1 METRI
6 LPPTTIV
13 LLIASLL
20 IMYML
25 MRVLFKNSVLF
36 KIGISTAT
44 VIILA
49 SFISGIQVKLGPVHN
64 LWSFPLQVM
73 LAIAA
78 YSYIS
83 GKVKRPLMELK
94 VLVEKISHGSL
105 NIGVSDEI
113 LSKDDELGQIG
124 RGIMQIRKGL
134 NEKAVFAQ
142 KIGEDELNVSL
153 QKLSDEDSL
162 GDALLQMQES
172 LKKARTEELQRKE
185 QDDRRNWITEGQT
198 KFAQILRQNEAEL
211 EALSFHIIS
220 NLVKYMKINQ
230 GGIFM
235 LNDDNNDKH
244 LEMLAC
250 YAFDR
255 RKYINKRIEPGEGM
269 LGTCFLEGKTTYLT
283 QLPQDYIRI
292 TSGLGDENPGSLLL
306 VPLKL
311 NDEVLGVIELAS
323 FHPFEKHAIEF
334 AEKIAEIIASAIS
347 GLKVSTR
354 TTMLLQKSQQQAE
367 ELRAQEEEMRQ
378 NMEELTATQEALEEK
393 ERESYK
399 RMKKMEKL
407 NRMLADEVTSLKENQ
422 KAFG

>member
-6 LPPTTIV
+6 LPPATTV
-13 LLIASLL
+13 LLLASLL
-20 IMYML
+20 IMYLL

-49 SFISGIQVKLGPVHN
+49 SFISGIQVKLGPMHN
-64 LWSFPLQVM
+64 LWSFPLQIL
-73 LAIAA
+73 LAIGA

-83 GKVKRPLMELK
+83 IKVKRPLMEIK
-94 VLVEKISHGSL
+94 SLVEKISQGSL

-113 LSKDDELGQIG
+113 LSKNDELGQIG

-134 NEKAVFAQ
+134 NEKAVFAK

-153 QKLSDEDSL
+153 QKLSDDDSF
-162 GDALLQMQES
+162 GDALLQMQEN
-172 LKKARTEELQRKE
+172 LKKARAEELKRKE

-198 KFAQILRQNEAEL
+198 KFAQILRQNEADL
-211 EALSFHIIS
+211 EELSFHIIS

-230 GGIFM
+230 GGLFI
-235 LNDDNNDKH
+235 LNDETDDKY
-244 LEMLAC
+244 LEMMAC

-255 RKYINKRIEPGEGM
+255 RKYTSKRVEIGEGM
-269 LGTCFLEGKTTYLT
+269 LGACFLEGKTTYLT

-292 TSGLGDENPGSLLL
+292 TSGLGGENPGALLL

-311 NDEVLGVIELAS
+311 NDETLGVIELAS
-323 FHPFEKHAIEF
+323 FRPFEKHAIEF

-347 GLKVSTR
+347 GLKISSR

-393 ERESYK
+393 EKESYK

-407 NRMLADEVTSLKENQ
+407 NRMLADEVETLKGQ
-422 KAFG
+422 QVIS

>member
-6 LPPTTIV
+6 LPPATIV
-13 LLIASLL
+13 LLFASLL
-20 IMYML
+20 IMYLL
-25 MRVLFKNSVLF
+25 MRVLFRNSVLF

-49 SFISGIQVKLGPVHN
+49 SFISGIQVKLGPMHN
-64 LWSFPLQVM
+64 LWSFPLQVL
-73 LAIAA
+73 LAIGA

-83 GKVKRPLMELK
+83 IKVKRPLMEIK
-94 VLVEKISHGSL
+94 SLVEKISQGSL

-113 LSKDDELGQIG
+113 LSKNDELGQIG

-134 NEKAVFAQ
+134 NEKAVFAK

-153 QKLSDEDSL
+153 QKLSDDDSF
-162 GDALLQMQES
+162 GDALLQMQEN
-172 LKKARTEELQRKE
+172 LKKARAEELKRKE

-198 KFAQILRQNEAEL
+198 KFAQILRQNEADL
-211 EALSFHIIS
+211 EELSFHIIS

-230 GGIFM
+230 GGLFI
-235 LNDDNNDKH
+235 LNDETDDKY
-244 LEMLAC
+244 LEMMAC

-255 RKYINKRIEPGEGM
+255 RKYTSKRVEIGEGM
-269 LGTCFLEGKTTYLT
+269 LGACFLEGKTTYLT

-292 TSGLGDENPGSLLL
+292 TSGLGGENPGALLL

-311 NDEVLGVIELAS
+311 NDETLGVIELAS
-323 FHPFEKHAIEF
+323 FRPFEKHAIEF

-347 GLKVSTR
+347 GLKISSR

-393 ERESYK
+393 EKESYK

-407 NRMLADEVTSLKENQ
+407 NRMLADEVETLKGQ
-422 KAFG
+422 QVIS

>member
-6 LPPTTIV
+6 LPPATTV
-13 LLIASLL
+13 LLLASLL
-20 IMYML
+20 IMYLL

-49 SFISGIQVKLGPVHN
+49 SFISGIQVKLGSMHN
-64 LWSFPLQVM
+64 LWSFPLQVL
-73 LAIAA
+73 LAIGA

-83 GKVKRPLMELK
+83 IKVKRPLMEIK
-94 VLVEKISHGSL
+94 SLVEKISQGSL

-113 LSKDDELGQIG
+113 LSKNDELGQIG
-124 RGIMQIRKGL
+124 RGIMQIREGL
-134 NEKAVFAQ
+134 NEKAVFAK

-153 QKLSDEDSL
+153 QKLSDDDSF
-162 GDALLQMQES
+162 GDALLQMQEN
-172 LKKARTEELQRKE
+172 LKKARAEELKRKE

-198 KFAQILRQNEAEL
+198 KFAQILRQNEADL
-211 EALSFHIIS
+211 EELSFHIIS

-230 GGIFM
+230 GGLFI
-235 LNDDNNDKH
+235 LNDETDDKY
-244 LEMLAC
+244 LEMMAC

-255 RKYINKRIEPGEGM
+255 RKYTSKRVEIGEGM
-269 LGTCFLEGKTTYLT
+269 LGACFLEGKTTYLT

-292 TSGLGDENPGSLLL
+292 TSGLGGENPGALLL

-323 FHPFEKHAIEF
+323 FQPFEKHAIEF

-347 GLKVSTR
+347 GLKVSIR

-393 ERESYK
+393 EKESYK

-407 NRMLADEVTSLKENQ
+407 NRMLADEVETLKGQ
-422 KAFG
+422 QVIS

>member
-20 IMYML
+20 IMYLL

-49 SFISGIQVKLGPVHN
+49 SFISGIQVKLGPIHN
-64 LWSFPLQVM
+64 LWSFPLQVL

-78 YSYIS
+78 YRYIS
-83 GKVKRPLMELK
+83 IKVKRPLLALK
-94 VLVEKISHGSL
+94 DKVEKLSQGGL
-105 NIGVSDEI
+105 NIEI
-113 LSKDDELGQIG
+113 SEDIISKNDELGQIG
-124 RGIMQIRKGL
+124 RGILQTLEGL
-134 NEKAVFAQ
+134 NQKAVFAQ
-142 KIGEDELNVSL
+142 KIGEDELDVSL
-153 QKLSDEDSL
+153 QKLSDDDSL
-162 GDALLQMQES
+162 GDALLQMQAS
-172 LKKARTEELQRKE
+172 LKKARAEEIQRKQ
-185 QDDRRNWITEGQT
+185 QDERRNWITEGQT
-198 KFAQILRQNEAEL
+198 KFAQILRENNAEL
-211 EALSFHIIS
+211 EELSFHIIS

-230 GGIFM
+230 GGLFI
-235 LNDDNNDKH
+235 LNDDNSDKH
-244 LEMLAC
+244 LEMMAC

-255 RKYINKRIEPGEGM
+255 RKYISKRVEIGEGM
-269 LGTCFLEGKTTYLT
+269 LGACFLEGKTTYLT
-283 QLPQDYIRI
+283 QLPQDYIQI
-292 TSGLGDENPGSLLL
+292 TSGLGGENPGALLM

-347 GLKVSTR
+347 GLKISSR

-393 ERESYK
+393 ERENYK
-399 RMKKMEKL
+399 RVKKMEKL
-407 NRMLADEVTSLKENQ
+407 NRMLAEEVEALKEQQQVMN
-422 KAFG
+422 